1 MHQRN
6 QRSPFSRGEHLSFD
20 HVRGDLNL
28 CNELL
33 MGLPA
38 EIFLSSEH
46 FLTEAAFLTLSVLE
60 YTPRN
65 TFKDGIRGVH
75 SMNVFL
81 APSRSQKVC
90 RRYLL

>member
-46 FLTEAAFLTLSVLE
+46 FLTEAAFLWKQAEEEYCPLCQCWNTLQEIHSKME
-60 YTPRN
+60 YVEH
-65 TFKDGIRGVH
+65 I
-75 SMNVFL
+75 
-81 APSRSQKVC
+81 Q
-90 RRYLL
+90 